1 MFYTLAGE
9 FKMPKLLEA
18 QTAFERNVRVYAQ
31 STLEPRSQQRL
42 EALQDVLR
50 EKYGRDRARLSR
62 NLHLTLMHLGK
73 PRELMEGIRDHNPD
87 ITRDAFTDALD
98 AFIKRSRNLI
108 PDAYSLATDGFDW
121 FGSKREVL
129 ALRLEPDEQYRE
141 AHEMAVKAV
150 KMFLHKCGVP
160 DPDAYARWD
169 SNLKHMHTVSPHI
182 TLLRSVKS
190 QELPAPEQAP
200 DSIDLEPI
208 TIIDPTQD

>member
-1 MFYTLAGE
+1 
-9 FKMPKLLEA
+9 MPKPLEA

-31 STLEPRSQQRL
+31 SAPEPRSLERL
-42 EALQDVLR
+42 EALQDKLQ
-50 EKYGRDRARLSR
+50 EKYSRDEAKLSR

-73 PRELMEGIRDHNPD
+73 PWELMEGIRAHNPD
-87 ITRDAFTDALD
+87 ITRDTFIDALD
-98 AFIKRSRNLI
+98 AFIRRSRNLM
-108 PDAYSLATDGFDW
+108 PDAYSLATSGFDW

-141 AHEMAVKAV
+141 AHQMAVKAAE
-150 KMFLHKCGVP
+150 MFLRKCGVP

-169 SNLKHMHTVSPHI
+169 SNLKHMHSISPHI

-190 QELPAPEQAP
+190 DELPAPEQVP
-200 DSIDLEPI
+200 GSIDLEPI

>member
-1 MFYTLAGE
+1 
-9 FKMPKLLEA
+9 
-18 QTAFERNVRVYAQ
+18 
-31 STLEPRSQQRL
+31 L
-42 EALQDVLR
+42 EALQEALG
-50 EKYGRDRARLSR
+50 EKYGRDGTKLSR

-73 PRELMEGIRDHNPD
+73 PRELMEGIRVHNPD
-87 ITRDAFTDALD
+87 ITPDTFTDALA
-98 AFIKRSRNLI
+98 AFIKRSPNLR

-141 AHEMAVKAV
+141 AHEMAAKAV
-150 KMFLHKCGVP
+150 RTFLHNCGVP